1 MKVGDMV
8 EFIGP
13 SRIGIREGQVG
24 YIESGTEYKFRDAK
38 ANDLKMYRV
47 RTLHDG
53 KLRRFRERNLK
64 VIQ

>member
-1 MKVGDMV
+1 MKVGDMI

-13 SRIGIREGQVG
+13 TRIGIREGQVG
-24 YIESGTEYKFRDAK
+24 YIESATDLNG
-38 ANDLKMYRV
+38 LKMYRV

-53 KLRRFRERNLK
+53 KLRRFRDRNLK

>member
-24 YIESGTEYKFRDAK
+24 YIESATYCAGKL
-38 ANDLKMYRV
+38 NGLKMYRV

-53 KLRRFRERNLK
+53 KLRRFRDRNLK

>member
-13 SRIGIREGQVG
+13 LRIGIREGQVG
-24 YIESGTEYKFRDAK
+24 YIESATDLNG
-38 ANDLKMYRV
+38 LKMYRV

-53 KLRRFRERNLK
+53 KLRRFRDCNLK

>member
-24 YIESGTEYKFRDAK
+24 YIESATEY
-38 ANDLKMYRV
+38 NGLKMYRV

-53 KLRRFRERNLK
+53 KLRRFRDRNLK
-64 VIQ
+64 AIQ